1 LRVVASILVI
11 VAVAAVLVA
20 AQPAPGIDPGKIRR
34 QDGSDVHKLA
44 DVVTEFEKA
53 SGKKVHRDGAI
64 IAAISLGY
72 VVPINWQPTADWL
85 RSVIEGALLRTG
97 MVLLT
102 RDDGD
107 YEVARQAEAKAAEVD
122 EKGLMAA
129 RADAWVRIVVPGRM
143 DWQPALNPPDM
154 RCIVETRPD
163 FAIMLTGYAR
173 DVRPWREQ
181 RRRAYELEFGVEQT
195 YSGLALDALQ
205 LRVVIN
211 ALFPKEATYAPADK
225 GFVITA
231 PPHVH
236 KQLETLLPRK

>member
-1 LRVVASILVI
+1 LRVIAGILVFI
-11 VAVAAVLVA
+11 AVAAVLAA
-20 AQPAPGIDPGKIRR
+20 AQAVPDPGKVKRAELSGTR
-34 QDGSDVHKLA
+34 KLA
-44 DVVTEFEKA
+44 DIITDFEKA
-53 SGKKVHRDGAI
+53 SGKKVHRDDAI
-64 IAAISLGY
+64 IAAVTLGY
-72 VVPINWQPTADWL
+72 FTPRVWQPSAEWL
-85 RSVIEGALLRTG
+85 RSTIEGTLLRTG
-97 MVLLT
+97 LVLLA
-102 RDDGD
+102 REDGD
-107 YEVARQAEAKAAEVD
+107 FEIATQAGAKPTEVD
-122 EKGLMAA
+122 EAGLTSA

-143 DWQPALNPPDM
+143 DWRPALNPHDM
-154 RCIVETRPD
+154 RCIVETRQD

-181 RRRAYELEFGVEQT
+181 LRRAYELEFGVEQT